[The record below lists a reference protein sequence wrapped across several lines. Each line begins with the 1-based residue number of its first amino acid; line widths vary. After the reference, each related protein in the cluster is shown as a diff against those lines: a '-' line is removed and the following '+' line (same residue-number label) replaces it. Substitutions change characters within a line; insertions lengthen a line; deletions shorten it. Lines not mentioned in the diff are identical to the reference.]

1 MTIALLNTTPIVGK
15 LVDRLAE
22 KRGDSL
28 FENGAAMDGRQADV
42 VIVDDSVGEGYVA
55 ATARRL
61 GRYTIYIGSR
71 FDAMPEGFDAV
82 LGKPFLPDELGKTL
96 DDAEMAVSALVERND
111 VFDADEAADS
121 WEEESAGPVFDRA
134 EIDELKE
141 LLDAVEEEEGTE
153 SEDEVP
159 LGAKIEAAL
168 EELDE
173 RAWEQPVE
181 EVLYDAESAKEE
193 PDAETDFGDI
203 DLHARGVEALQDL
216 MAILSDESVAR
227 ALKSIGVRIDISFG
241 EKA

>member
-42 VIVDDSVGEGYVA
+42 VIIDDSVGEGYAA
-55 ATARRL
+55 ATAKRL

-71 FDAMPEGFDAV
+71 FDAMPDGFDAV
-82 LGKPFLPDELGKTL
+82 LGKPFLPDELGKAL
-96 DDAEMAVSALVERND
+96 DNAEMAVSALVERND

-121 WEEESAGPVFDRA
+121 WEAENTAPVFDRA

-141 LLDAVEEEEGTE
+141 LLDAVESEELPQEEDDEG
-153 SEDEVP
+153 
-159 LGAKIEAAL
+159 LGARIEAAL
-168 EELDE
+168 EELE
-173 RAWEQPVE
+173 EGAWNQPVE
-181 EVLYDAESAKEE
+181 EVLYDAQAQKAG
-193 PDAETDFGDI
+193 PDAEADFGEI

-216 MAILSDESVAR
+216 MAILSDESVAK